1 VGATAGAV
9 RRGRHA
15 AGVHTHTSP
24 VAMVAVPVLA
34 VLVVACGG
42 AADDEGATA
51 DGAAATSD
59 VADVAS
65 GGGTTSGQT
74 GTGTTDASGRTA
86 PEQQADGGQE
96 GSPDQDQESADQDD
110 DGAPER
116 NRENAEEIDPF
127 EELEWAL
134 TPAGPESPS
143 VNEDSIYRVLDDL
156 DPEACRGLLTDPAD
170 GWFDPGAF
178 GTGERS
184 VHLFRAGALLC
195 AGDGAAADA
204 AYRQALGFAWPFPVT
219 QPLHSRVCNVWDAVT
234 RMLDPEAGPCALEEL
249 ADDEATATDA
259 DEDEPPDDASSE
271 VEREEPTDTE
281 GSADTDE
288 PDVTDLPAV
297 TDDPADELSENDAG
311 S

>member
-1 VGATAGAV
+1 M
-9 RRGRHA
+9 A
-15 AGVHTHTSP
+15 A
-24 VAMVAVPVLA
+24 VLA
-34 VLVVACGG
+34 LALSVVACGG
-42 AADDEGATA
+42 AADDQAATGDVA
-51 DGAAATSD
+51 TATSD
-59 VADVAS
+59 ADDVAS
-65 GGGTTSGQT
+65 GGGTTGGQSVA
-74 GTGTTDASGRTA
+74 GTTDASGRTT
-86 PEQQADGGQE
+86 PEQQADDGQD
-96 GSPDQDQESADQDD
+96 GSAERDQ
-110 DGAPER
+110 
-116 NRENAEEIDPF
+116 ENAEEIDPF

>member
-1 VGATAGAV
+1 M
-9 RRGRHA
+9 A
-15 AGVHTHTSP
+15 A
-24 VAMVAVPVLA
+24 VLA
-34 VLVVACGG
+34 LALSVVACGG
-42 AADDEGATA
+42 AADDQAATGDVA
-51 DGAAATSD
+51 TATSD
-59 VADVAS
+59 ADDVAS
-65 GGGTTSGQT
+65 GGGTTGGQSVA
-74 GTGTTDASGRTA
+74 GTTDASGRTT
-86 PEQQADGGQE
+86 PEQQADDGQD
-96 GSPDQDQESADQDD
+96 GSPEQD
-110 DGAPER
+110 
-116 NRENAEEIDPF
+116 RENAEEIDPF

-297 TDDPADELSENDAG
+297 TDDPPDELSENDAG

>member
-156 DPEACRGLLTDPAD
+156 DPEACRELLTNPAD

-195 AGDGAAADA
+195 AGDGVAADA
-204 AYRQALGFAWPFPVT
+204 AYRQALGSAWSFPVT

-249 ADDEATATDA
+249 TVDDTTTAEDDEAPEA
-259 DEDEPPDDASSE
+259 PSSE
-271 VEREEPTDTE
+271 GGSEEPTDTE
-281 GSADTDE
+281 GSADAHE
-288 PDVTDLPAV
+288 PDVTGGSTV
-297 TDDPADELSENDAG
+297 TDAPADVPSEDDTG